1 MNWTEILGYF
11 AATAT
16 TLSFVPQVWQTW
28 KTRDTSGI
36 SLLMYSM
43 FWVGIA
49 AWLGYGILAQAWPV
63 VAANAVTL
71 VLAGVILVLKILEKK

>member
-49 AWLGYGILAQAWPV
+49 AWLGYGILAQTWPV
-63 VAANAVTL
+63 VVANAVTL

>member
-36 SLLMYSM
+36 SLLMYGM

-49 AWLGYGILAQAWPV
+49 AWLAYGILAQAWPV

-71 VLAGVILVLKILEKK
+71 VLAGVILVLKIREK

>member
-49 AWLGYGILAQAWPV
+49 AWLGYGILVQAWPV
-63 VAANAVTL
+63 VVANAVTL
-71 VLAGVILVLKILEKK
+71 VLAGVILVLKIREK